1 MPDSKKYLHPEVVA
15 RVARLDLRARYVVEG
30 FYSGL
35 HRSRYFGRSIEF
47 LQHRQYVPGDDPRH
61 VDWKVWARK
70 DRLYV
75 KQYEEDTNLRC
86 TLLVDA
92 SRSMQYGT
100 GPLNKYGYACT
111 LASSLAYLLLHQ
123 HDSVACNVF
132 DEDVRTSLPHRSRW
146 AQLHEIIKAF
156 DIAEPARKTD
166 MHGVLRQTAET
177 LPRRGL
183 VVLCSDLLV
192 EREGLFR
199 GIRMLRQRG
208 HDVLVFHILDD
219 DELDFPFTGPIR
231 FDAAEASNH
240 LTCNPRLLKEG
251 YLEAIEAYLEE
262 VCRGCARDRADYAL
276 IRTSDPLDMALTA
289 MLANRAHRGRA
300 TA

>member
-1 MPDSKKYLHPEVVA
+1 MPDSKKYLHPEAVA

-30 FYSGL
+30 FFSGL

-92 SRSMQYGT
+92 SRSMHYGS
-100 GPLNKYGYACT
+100 GPLNKFDYAC
-111 LASSLAYLLLHQ
+111 SLAASVAYLSLHQ
-123 HDSVACNVF
+123 HDSVACTVF
-132 DEDVRTSLPHRSRW
+132 DEEVRASLPHRSRF

-156 DIAEPARKTD
+156 DVAEPAGKTD
-166 MHGVLRQTAET
+166 MHRILRETAET

-183 VVLCSDLLV
+183 VVLFSDLLA
-192 EREGLFR
+192 EREGFFR
-199 GIRMLRQRG
+199 GIRLLRQRG
-208 HDVLVFHILDD
+208 HDVLVFQILDD
-219 DELDFPFTGPIR
+219 DELDFPFTGPVR
-231 FDAAEASNH
+231 FDAAESTNH

-251 YLEAIEAYLEE
+251 YLEALQTFLEE
-262 VCRGCARDRADYAL
+262 VCRGCAQNRADYQL
-276 IRTSDPLDMALTA
+276 IRTSDPLDMALTT
-289 MLANRAHRGRA
+289 MLASRAHRGRA